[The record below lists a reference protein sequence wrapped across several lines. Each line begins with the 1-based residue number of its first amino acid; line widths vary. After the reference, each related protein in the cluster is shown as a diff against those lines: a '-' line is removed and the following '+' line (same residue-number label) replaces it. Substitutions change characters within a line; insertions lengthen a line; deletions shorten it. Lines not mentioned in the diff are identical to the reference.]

1 MRTLLILGLG
11 LAAAAIAGCGE
22 VDQSMSAANTN
33 RGDEPAYKGAKDPFV
48 AKGWTPGDKGSWETQ
63 MRTRSLTQNEYNKTN

>member
-1 MRTLLILGLG
+1 MKRLLLIAVPFALL
-11 LAAAAIAGCGE
+11 AGCSE
-22 VDQSMSAANTN
+22 IDQSKSAANTN
-33 RGDEPAYKGAKDPFV
+33 RGDEPAYKGAKDNYI